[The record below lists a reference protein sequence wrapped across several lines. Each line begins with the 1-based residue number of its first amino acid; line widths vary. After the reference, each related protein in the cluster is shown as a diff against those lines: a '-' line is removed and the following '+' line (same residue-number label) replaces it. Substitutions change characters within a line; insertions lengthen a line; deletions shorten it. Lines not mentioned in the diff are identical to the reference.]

1 MQVPSKEDLY
11 KNQFHI
17 EFLTVD
23 GEWKRF
29 DTFTFYEFDRAVNL
43 VIKRFLKTETDHRLI
58 DNDGKVVALLE
69 RDVLQLSLGL
79 GEPFETLHT
88 IDEIA
93 EILNE
98 SKEIIEINLATGMK
112 RMRDIC
118 DQEKLRQQ
126 NEDAYNE
133 IRLQMHNRV
142 IKKLRLLKEEWG
154 LENISQVT
162 ERIMLAFFKNDI

>member
-58 DNDGKVVALLE
+58 DKDGKVIALL
-69 RDVLQLSLGL
+69 DDS
-79 GEPFETLHT
+79 F
-88 IDEIA
+88 IDED
-93 EILNE
+93 EITR
-98 SKEIIEINLATGMK
+98 SINVDTRWRPG
-112 RMRDIC
+112 
-118 DQEKLRQQ
+118 
-126 NEDAYNE
+126 
-133 IRLQMHNRV
+133 
-142 IKKLRLLKEEWG
+142 KKLARKELIRHLLV
-154 LENISQVT
+154 ISVGVIFLILIT
-162 ERIMLAFFKNDI
+162 LLFKS